1 MQVFLGQKYAEE
13 LHRKKSSHNMNPL
26 SELGTRPEAG
36 FFMFQLS
43 FKLEWTTYCWQ
54 NFSAILHGTKNA
66 PKSIETTQ

>member
-1 MQVFLGQKYAEE
+1 
-13 LHRKKSSHNMNPL
+13 MNPL